1 MIYDILENLEQYTG
15 LFDNLDTAIE
25 YLAETDLEALPLG
38 RTDIAGDD
46 VYLTVSNVR
55 ARPSDEALFE
65 THSDYM
71 DIHIDLEGVE
81 LFEIALG
88 ALEERTP
95 YDAEKDIAFYNADL
109 SCASVLGPGRFLV
122 VMTEEPHKPAVASAQ
137 GTALKKIVVKV
148 RR

>member
-1 MIYDILENLEQYTG
+1 MVYDILENIEQYTG
-15 LFDNLDTAIE
+15 LFENLDRAIE

-46 VYLTVSNVR
+46 IYLNVVELT
-55 ARPSDEALFE
+55 ARPSDEAEFE
-65 THSDYM
+65 THSEYM

-88 ALEERTP
+88 ELEETRA
-95 YDAEKDIAFYNADL
+95 YDEESDIAFYKADL
-109 SCASVLGPGRFLV
+109 SCACVLGPGRFLIT
-122 VMTEEPHKPAVASAQ
+122 MTEEPHKPAVASAE
-137 GTALKKIVVKV
+137 GPALKKIIVKV

>member
-15 LFDNLDTAIE
+15 LFEYLDVAIQ

-38 RTDIAGDD
+38 RTDIDGDN
-46 VYLTVSNVR
+46 VYLTVSNCQ
-55 ARPSDEALFE
+55 ARPSEEALFE
-65 THSDYM
+65 THSEYM

-88 ALEERTP
+88 ELDEVTP
-95 YDAEKDIAFYNADL
+95 YDQATDMAFYKADL
-109 SCASVLGPGRFLV
+109 SCACVMGPGRFLIC
-122 VMTEEPHKPAVASAQ
+122 MTEEPHKPAVASAD
-137 GTALKKIVVKV
+137 GTDLKKIVVKV